1 MMLILEK
8 NFNKLFWLLSSVVF
22 IIVSLRAFF
31 IPFSHDE
38 AATFFFYV
46 QSDNYLPYS
55 AHVYT
60 NNHVL
65 NSALTNVFYHLL
77 GSHRFVLRIP
87 NLIAFLIMCYGIFR
101 LFKNLNSIGSK
112 LILVIFFLLTFNFL
126 DFFELSRGYGLSF
139 GFMTLGLSYLLDYFS
154 SKNFNHLL
162 LFSVCWQLALAAN
175 LILVVVLSILFFYVF
190 FFQIRNKLFFSAK
203 NLILVSINLFILFFW
218 IKFSFFYKEQGM
230 LDYGV
235 GTNYWKVTFKTLI
248 QFLFGTDALWIQMVS
263 FIIFGFTIHFSLFYF
278 FKKPFSFF
286 NLFLKSVIFSAILI
300 TCILA
305 FYLQKQLL
313 NVNFPEDR
321 TGLFFYLFI
330 VLSLAFVL
338 DNLSKR
344 LALIISSLFL
354 TASLIHFITSINF
367 NNFTSL
373 YYQTMPKAL
382 FDKLTDEYK
391 KTNQIFTIGGHRVR
405 ELNYA
410 FLNYRGGAVL
420 NHMDDAEEMT
430 MNCDY
435 YFAMTCEKPYFDF
448 FYDEIGYDKKWGR
461 VLLKRKEKI
470 VKTEIISGSQ
480 LPKKFIGTTEYFE
493 FLRFGDTLA
502 NSGNCMEAEVA
513 VKFNSV
519 PKPFKADLVFSIENE
534 KKEMIYFKRVPLN
547 WLADN
552 LSGEIK
558 HFKLTTGIVP
568 KKGYTA
574 IVFIWNIDKQDV
586 NFTLN
591 DLKINELKGKGVNF
605 TIPKNFYPLI
615 EKITK
620 QPLL

>member
-1 MMLILEK
+1 MLVLEK
-8 NFNKLFWLLSSVVF
+8 KFNKLFWVLCSIVF
-22 IIVSLRAFF
+22 IIISCRAFL

-38 AATFFFYV
+38 AATFYFYI

-65 NSALTNVFYHLL
+65 NSAFSNLFYHLL

-87 NLIAFLIMCYGIFR
+87 NLIAFIIMCYGIFR
-101 LFKNLNSIGSK
+101 LFKHLNNIGSK
-112 LILVIFFLLTFNFL
+112 LILIAFFLITFNFL
-126 DFFELSRGYGLSF
+126 DFFEVCRGYGLSF

-154 SKNFNHLL
+154 FKKFTYLL
-162 LFSVCWQLALAAN
+162 LFSLCWQFALAAN
-175 LILVVVLSILFFYVF
+175 LILVVVLTILFFYIF
-190 FFQIRNKLFFSAK
+190 LFQIHNKLFFTIK
-203 NLILVSINLFILFFW
+203 NLAIVLVNMVFLIFW

-235 GTNYWKVTFKTLI
+235 GDNYWLVTFKTLI
-248 QFLFGTDALWIQMVS
+248 LFLFGTDALWIQIVCLTV
-263 FIIFGFTIHFSLFYF
+263 FGFIFIFSLFYF
-278 FKKPFSFF
+278 LQKPFSVF
-286 NLFLKSVIFSAILI
+286 NIFNKKLIFPLIFI

-305 FYLQKQLL
+305 FYMQKQLL

-321 TGLFFYLFI
+321 TGLFFYLFG
-330 VLSLAFVL
+330 VLSFAFIA
-338 DNLSKR
+338 DNLSNKTT
-344 LALIISSLFL
+344 LTISSLL
-354 TASLIHFITSINF
+354 VITSLSHFIVTINF
-367 NNFTSL
+367 KNFTSL
-373 YYQTMPKAL
+373 YYHTMPKAL
-382 FDKLTDEYK
+382 FDKLSDEYK
-391 KTNQIFTIGGHRVR
+391 KTNQIFTVGGHRVR

-410 FLNYRGGAVL
+410 FLNYRGGAIL
-420 NHMDDAEEMT
+420 NHMDDAEQMT

-435 YFAMTCEKPYFDF
+435 YFAMACEKPYYDF
-448 FYDEIGYDKKWGR
+448 FYDEIGYDTEWGR

-470 VKTEIISGSQ
+470 TKKEIFGASQ
-480 LPKKFIGTTEYFE
+480 LPKQFNGTTEYFE

-513 VKFNSV
+513 IKFNST
-519 PKPFKADLVFSIENE
+519 PKPFNANLVFSIENE
-534 KKEMIYFKRVPLN
+534 KKEMVYFKRVPLN

-552 LSGEIK
+552 LSGETK
-558 HFKLTTGIVP
+558 HFKITTGVVP

-574 IVFIWNIDKQDV
+574 VVFIWNINKQEVD
-586 NFTLN
+586 FTLN
-591 DLKINELKGKGVNF
+591 ELKINELTGKGANF